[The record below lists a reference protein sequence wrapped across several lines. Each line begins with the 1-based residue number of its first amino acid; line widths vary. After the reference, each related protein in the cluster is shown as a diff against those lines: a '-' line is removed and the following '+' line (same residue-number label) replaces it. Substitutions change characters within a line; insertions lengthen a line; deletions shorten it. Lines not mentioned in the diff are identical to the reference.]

1 MDRIYKTWVESPIGW
16 LEIRSDDIGVTAV
29 DFIDGPVPRRA
40 AERDET
46 GHAERCRVQLLEYFS
61 GARRVFDVPLH
72 LRGTPFQ
79 KKAWTVLLA
88 IPYGRTLTYKDIAV
102 AVGNPNS
109 TRAVGGA
116 NHRNPVSIIV
126 PCHRV
131 IGRDGRLTGYGGG
144 LWRKEWLL
152 AHERRHTGY

>member
-1 MDRIYKTWVESPIGW
+1 MERVCRAWVESPIGW
-16 LEIRSDDIGVTAV
+16 LEIAADDAGVTAV
-29 DFIDGPVPRRA
+29 DFIDGPARRP
-40 AERDET
+40 AERE
-46 GHAERCRVQLLEYFS
+46 GSGFAEACRVQLEEYFS
-61 GARRVFDVPLH
+61 GRRRVFDVPLH

-79 KKAWTVLLA
+79 KKAWEALLA
-88 IPYGRTLTYKDIAV
+88 VGFGQTVTYKDIAA

-152 AHERRHTGY
+152 AHERRHAGY